1 MSTYFSIETAS
12 KGYFEDKAS
21 KFHAY
26 AFPCYNEDSFKA
38 QLAEVQSLH
47 PKASHHCYAYR
58 IGTDKNNF
66 RANDDGEPSGS
77 AGKPILGQID
87 SFELSNVFIVVV
99 RYYGGVNLGVSGLIN
114 AYKKAAQDAL
124 TEAHIVEKEIQSF
137 WMVSCPYTQVNDLFN
152 YLKRR
157 GVDQW
162 SEDYSAHCKISFQLP
177 RSSTEEVSLWLRT
190 NEMKFEIVKEL

>member
-1 MSTYFSIETAS
+1 MNTYFSIQSAS
-12 KGYFEDKAS
+12 EGYFEDKAS

-26 AFPCYNEDSFKA
+26 AFPCYDENMFKTR
-38 QLAEVQSLH
+38 LAEIQSMH

-87 SFELSNVFIVVV
+87 SFELSNVLIIVV

-114 AYKKAAQDAL
+114 AYKKSAQDAL
-124 TEAHIVEKEIQSF
+124 NHAQIIEKEIQAQWLVKCS
-137 WMVSCPYTQVNDLFN
+137 YTQVNDLFN
-152 YLKRR
+152 YLKRM
-157 GVDQW
+157 GVEQW
-162 SEDYSAHCKISFQLP
+162 HEEYSEFCKIEFQLP
-177 RSSTEEVSLWLRT
+177 VSSSDEVSLWLAT
-190 NEMKFEIVKEL
+190 NEMEFEIVKEQ

>member
-26 AFPCYNEDSFKA
+26 AFPCYNENSFKT
-38 QLAEVQSLH
+38 QLAEVQALH

-124 TEAHIVEKEIQSF
+124 TEAHIEEKEIQSF
-137 WMVSCPYTQVNDLFN
+137 WMVSCAYTQVNDLFN